1 MKSAEQWLKIFSDY
15 DSGSGPDVEH
25 LRKRLRTIYGDNK
38 ELIDERVGC
47 FKRVVEAFADHYS
60 LDSPIL
66 IVRAPGRVNIMGR
79 HIDHQW
85 GRTNLMAIDR
95 EVVMAEKIDKLIYT
109 SKEQKE

>member
-1 MKSAEQWLKIFSDY
+1 MPPGQILSSSVCENGCRQYTATTRSLF
-15 DSGSGPDVEH
+15 
-25 LRKRLRTIYGDNK
+25 N
-38 ELIDERVGC
+38 ERVGC
-47 FKRVVEAFADHYS
+47 FKRVVEAFAAHYS
-60 LDSPIL
+60 PDPPIL